1 MSIREAVAAFLL
13 FLAGEVG
20 RSTLR
25 CYRSRLA
32 GLVASQGEADAA
44 LLERSDVEAWL
55 QVATAEKAPDTVRL
69 TLIAWERFQA
79 WAILQGHLPA
89 EILPKQR
96 KPGGRRREALPTK
109 EQTRQI
115 LEKLPEEV
123 RPIFRALRLC
133 GARPGELCAATI
145 ADWDRQAGKITLA
158 KHKTARK
165 TGRPRI
171 IPVGHPALRK
181 LLETSVG
188 SRTAGPIFLRS
199 SGKPW
204 TTSAVSS
211 AYRAARKAAGLPNDL
226 VLYLTR
232 HEHATEL
239 YRNTKDLKTVG
250 DALGHSNVSTT
261 MRYARP
267 QLDLL
272 QEEQAKFDEGLD
284 PPQTE

>member
-1 MSIREAVAAFLL
+1 MTIRESVAAFLL
-13 FLAGEVG
+13 AIAVDVG
-20 RSTLR
+20 AATLR
-25 CYRSRLA
+25 GYRSRLN
-32 GLVASQGEADAA
+32 GLVQRHGDVAADH
-44 LLERSDVEAWL
+44 LERSQVEAWL
-55 QVATAEKAPDTVRL
+55 AAVTTDKAPDTIRL
-69 TLIAWERFQA
+69 TIITWERWQTWALIA
-79 WAILQGHLPA
+79 GHLPA
-89 EILPKQR
+89 AIVPKQR
-96 KPGGRRREALPTK
+96 KPGGRKREALPTK
-109 EQTRQI
+109 AQTKAI
-115 LEKLPEEV
+115 LERLPAEV

-145 ADWDRQAGKITLA
+145 ADWDRAAGKIVLA
-158 KHKTARK
+158 QHKTAKK

-171 IPVGHPALRK
+171 IPVGHPALRR
-181 LLETSVG
+181 LLEESVG
-188 SRTAGPIFLRS
+188 SRTAGPLFLRAN
-199 SGKPW
+199 GNPW

-211 AYRAARKAAGLPNDL
+211 AYRAARNAAGLPDDL

-250 DALGHSNVSTT
+250 DALGHSNISTT

-284 PPQTE
+284 